1 MSQENDLEEVEIELT
16 EEEYEVYKKLA
27 DEAGVDIQTYLQNL
41 ISEAFKSGKFKEI
54 VKNTLR
60 KINEI
65 SNIIRYAC

>member
-41 ISEAFKSGKFKEI
+41 ISETVKSGKFKEI
-54 VKNTLR
+54 VEKYIKEND
-60 KINEI
+60 KENK
-65 SNIIRYAC
+65 

>member
-1 MSQENDLEEVEIELT
+1 MSQENDCKEVEIELT

-54 VKNTLR
+54 VENYIKEN
-60 KINEI
+60 K
-65 SNIIRYAC
+65 